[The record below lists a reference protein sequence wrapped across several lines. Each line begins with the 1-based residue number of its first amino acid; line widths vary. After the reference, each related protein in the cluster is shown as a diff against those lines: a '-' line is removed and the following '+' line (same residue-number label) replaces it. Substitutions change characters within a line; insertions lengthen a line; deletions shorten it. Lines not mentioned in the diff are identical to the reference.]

1 MSEHDEPRRPG
12 PQDLPVV
19 RSQSDLER
27 LWRLLMEPLG
37 FAAPQIWILFLRDG
51 HCEHSAKLE
60 ELPRRPDAGDLAGLR
75 TLLEGVV
82 TQVDDVE
89 PVFLYAR
96 PGAGREDG
104 DLAWVRTLAPHTPW
118 PVHVAHDSELRVV
131 AADELSAS
139 A

>member
-1 MSEHDEPRRPG
+1 MSDHDDTTRPG

-19 RSQSDLER
+19 RSQADLER

-60 ELPRRPDAGDLAGLR
+60 ELPRRPDADDLARLTR
-75 TLLEGVV
+75 LLASLAEEA
-82 TQVDDVE
+82 DVA

-118 PVHVAHDSELRVV
+118 PVHLAHDSELRVV
-131 AADELSAS
+131 AADELSVS
-139 A
+139 V